1 MTTSTR
7 PQAVPTQ
14 QLSNEHFIV
23 TEWRFAPG
31 AETGWH
37 THGHNYVV
45 VPQTNG
51 ELLLETPEG
60 LITAPLV
67 AKGMELLG
75 TPAPQ
80 FVGYCLAACRG
91 TSAVA
96 PSSYTPT
103 LSTPSPSQSP
113 ETGLSPAWPS

>member
-1 MTTSTR
+1 MNTDVR

-45 VPQTNG
+45 VPQTIG

-60 LITAPLV
+60 QMTASLV
-67 AKGMELLG
+67 AGQAYARTVGVQHNVVNMSSHEVV
-75 TPAPQ
+75 
-80 FVGYCLAACRG
+80 FVEIESL
-91 TSAVA
+91 
-96 PSSYTPT
+96 
-103 LSTPSPSQSP
+103 
-113 ETGLSPAWPS
+113 